1 MLDQFCQGPGIVGT
15 YCGKQAAG
23 AYAHLL
29 GSRIDAE
36 PTGVS
41 LRVRKVGQV
50 LSAILFN
57 SSLDCR
63 HPRNV

>member
-1 MLDQFCQGPGIVGT
+1 MDLKQLLDQFCQGPGIVGT

-23 AYAHLL
+23 AYAHL
-29 GSRIDAE
+29 DAE